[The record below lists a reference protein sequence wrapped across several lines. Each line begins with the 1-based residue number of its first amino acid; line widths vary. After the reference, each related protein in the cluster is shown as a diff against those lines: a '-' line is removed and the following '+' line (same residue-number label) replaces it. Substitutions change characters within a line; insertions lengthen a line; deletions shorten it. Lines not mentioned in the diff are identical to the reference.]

1 MGHNQ
6 KVYES
11 QLYEIWQ
18 NRNYIADLTTVSGVD
33 ISVLDPGVQDL
44 SESGPDF
51 KNARVRIGN
60 LTYVGDIEID
70 CDYRDWKL
78 HGHNIDLK
86 YNKVILHACLNN
98 KFKQPYV
105 YTKDGRK
112 VPTICIKDFI
122 EEGRLQNFKSEL
134 TYESHG
140 NNLKCSIGVADVNF
154 EVKENL
160 LTTLGVERFN
170 KKCERIHKRLKELVY
185 VNDLSLKEPV
195 LAYDLPSE
203 FEEKIFEDKSFNDK
217 EIWEQAF
224 YELLFEALGYS
235 KNKNIMLSLAQSAN
249 ISLIKKVLNEG
260 HGNEF
265 IEPLL
270 FGVSGILPKN
280 IANNGDRMPAYAAQ
294 ILSRWNY
301 IRTIYDGKT
310 YEETEW
316 HFFKLRPQNFP
327 TIRLAAGSRLLIEIV
342 ERDLI
347 AKIVKKIEEIR
358 NLTVLINSIR
368 SLFVIKSDG
377 FWSQHYVFDKP
388 AGVDVK
394 YFVGA
399 TRADEIVVNVIL
411 PFFAVYFEIFGE
423 EKLSRKIYKLYS
435 MYNQKSDN
443 KIVRDVANNL
453 CMTNQLKRTVLSQG
467 MIELFRSYC
476 SKNRCLDCP
485 IGKII
490 FN

>member
-1 MGHNQ
+1 MGLTQ

-11 QLYEIWQ
+11 HLYEIWQ
-18 NRNYIADLTTVSGVD
+18 NKDYENNLKSISGD
-33 ISVLDPGVQDL
+33 EIEVLEAGMQDL

-51 KNARVRIGN
+51 KNARIRIGN

-70 CDYRDWKL
+70 GDYRDWKL

-86 YNKVILHACLNN
+86 YTKVILHVCLLN

-112 VPTICIKDFI
+112 VPTICLKDFVKATK
-122 EEGRLQNFKSEL
+122 L
-134 TYESHG
+134 
-140 NNLKCSIGVADVNF
+140 NNLPKQMPQSSQGSKLKCSLGVSDVQV
-154 EVKENL
+154 EVKEQF
-160 LTTLGVERFN
+160 LTQLGIERFK
-170 KKCERIHKRLKELVY
+170 KKCNRVHKRLKELLY
-185 VNDLSLKEPV
+185 VNELSLKEPV
-195 LAYDLPSE
+195 LGYDLPSE
-203 FEEKIFEDKSFNDK
+203 FDEQVFDDKSFNDR
-217 EIWEQAF
+217 EIWEQVF

-235 KNKNIMLSLAQSAN
+235 KNKAIMTNLAQSAN
-249 ISLIKKVLNEG
+249 ISFIKKIINAGDGREM
-260 HGNEF
+260 
-265 IEPLL
+265 IESSL
-270 FGVSGILPKN
+270 FGIGGILPKK
-280 IANNGDRMPAYAAQ
+280 ISNNGDTLPAYVAQ
-294 ILSRWNY
+294 ILSNWEK
-301 IRTIYDGKT
+301 IRNIYDGKI
-310 YEETEW
+310 YEETDW

-327 TIRLAAGSRLLIEIV
+327 TIRLAAGSRLLVDIV
-342 ERDLI
+342 ERNLI
-347 AKIVKKIEEIR
+347 DTIVKKIREIR

-388 AGVDVK
+388 AGVDIK

-411 PFFAVYFEIFGE
+411 PFFAVYFEIFE
-423 EKLSRKIYKLYS
+423 DEKLSNKVYKLYF

-443 KIVRDVANNL
+443 KIVRDVAKNL
-453 CMTNQLKRTVLSQG
+453 GMTNQLKRTILSQG

-476 SKNRCLDCP
+476 SKNKCLECS
-485 IGKII
+485 IGKIV